1 MNKTRSRRQQQQ
13 KDAAEVNETPT
24 TTTRHQQQQLR
35 RDADGDNMTII
46 DKRLTQLYSIL
57 TFRKKKNRGWIV
69 AIPYQSLFVVNY
81 LNYEINL
88 VSVLVVSCQI
98 LKIVNC
104 FVCCKNFVLENKM
117 NEHIQYLWKTKRPV
131 LIFISPLHH
140 STIHYLSIALLVSIN

>member
-104 FVCCKNFVLENKM
+104 FVCCENVVFGNLKNKQ
-117 NEHIQYLWKTKRPV
+117 IQYLWENKWPV
-131 LIFISPLHH
+131 LLFISPIHH
-140 STIHYLSIALLVSIN
+140 LIIHHFSIAQLVGLK